1 MSNNIITYCNKNP
14 LKEKTVVTPIQ
25 IICFVYAHKKNVFH
39 LLPSGAER
47 ILWKKKTKQETLR
60 HI

>member
-1 MSNNIITYCNKNP
+1 
-14 LKEKTVVTPIQ
+14 VVTPIQ

-47 ILWKKKTKQETLR
+47 ILWKKKDKTGDIKTYIDSKRE
-60 HI
+60 